1 MLDKKRYASTFSAA
15 RRRTWAREF
24 WGTGTPRNFS
34 VHRWAE
40 KILKKFKKSLKK
52 CLTKKSVNAIIK
64 V

>member
-40 KILKKFKKSLKK
+40 KILKKFS
-52 CLTKKSVNAIIK
+52 
-64 V
+64 